1 MQNTGP
7 FLRVGL
13 LLLGGVAALVGLIV
27 FFSGERIREGRDFE
41 TYFQES
47 VQGLDVGTPVRFRGV
62 NLGKVVDIGL
72 ATASYGGDV
81 FDAART
87 KTSALVVVRFRIDMS
102 KLGSL
107 VSVETGVKEGLRARI
122 ANQGITGV
130 NYIELNFEK
139 PGKFLPL
146 DIPWSPRTTYIPS
159 IPSTLTQVQDAAQQ
173 LLVKLNAVDLAGLV
187 ANMNGLVADVRAQLD
202 RGDVHTVLVQAKAAL
217 EAASNAT
224 DGQETR
230 TLIVNANQAVTRL
243 AAAMNQLPALIQALQ
258 VTVRRADNGTADL
271 QQSLAPI
278 LRDIQATLANLRDTS
293 AQLRRDPG
301 QLLFGSPPPRPTG
314 ATP

>member
-1 MQNTGP
+1 MQNSGP

-27 FFSGERIREGRDFE
+27 FFSGERIRDGRDFE

-62 NLGKVVDIGL
+62 NLGKVTDIGL

-87 KTSALVVVRFRIDMS
+87 NTSALVVVRFRIDMS

-130 NYIELNFEK
+130 NYIELNFEE
-139 PGKFLPL
+139 PGKFPPL
-146 DIPWSPRTTYIPS
+146 NIPWKPHDTYIPS
-159 IPSTLTQVQDAAQQ
+159 VPSTLVQVQDAAQQ
-173 LLVKLNAVDLAGLV
+173 LLVKLNAVDLAGFLD
-187 ANMNGLVADVRAQLD
+187 NMNALVADVREQLD
-202 RGDVHTVLVQAKAAL
+202 HGDVHTVLVQAQAAL
-217 EAASNAT
+217 AAASNAT

-230 TLIVNANQAVTRL
+230 TLIVTANQAVSRL
-243 AAAMNQLPALIQALQ
+243 ANAMAQLPSLIQGLQ

-271 QQSLAPI
+271 QQSLSPI
-278 LRDIQATLANLRDTS
+278 LRDIQATLANLRDAS

-301 QLLFGSPPPRPTG
+301 QLLFGAPPPHPKA